1 MQTDQDLA
9 RIVRSWL
16 DEGATALPDRVL
28 DAVLDQ
34 VPATRQRRSLW
45 PSRRFAEMNTYA
57 KLAIAAAAVV
67 VVAIVGYNL
76 LPARGGDA
84 VGGPAVTA
92 APSASPSPSEAIR
105 PSAGPLEPDTRY
117 RVDLETDITGA
128 RTPVEVSF
136 AVPATGWTYD
146 GEFWFHYAADGDEGE
161 LWFIPSDGVPGI
173 FTDACAHTG
182 LQQFEDSIAGE
193 AEAYAAEPGALL
205 IRATAD
211 TTVAGRAAKALT
223 ISVPEDIGCVN
234 SEYWLTHDPECGI
247 ELGCTYYPTWLDNT
261 MRYWIIDVD
270 GSGQRLTFLGS
281 SRNPTSGTLE
291 PQFQLIANSIDF
303 P

>member
-1 MQTDQDLA
+1 MTTDQDLT

-16 DEGATALPDRVL
+16 DEGVTALPDRVL

-34 VPATRQRRSLW
+34 VPATRQRRAMW
-45 PSRRFAEMNTYA
+45 PARRFADMNTYA

-67 VVAIVGYNL
+67 IVAIIGYNL
-76 LPARGGDA
+76 LPARGGNS
-84 VGGPAVTA
+84 VGVPAVTA
-92 APSASPSPSEAIR
+92 EPSASPSPSGAIR
-105 PSAGPLEPDTRY
+105 PSNGPLEPGTRY
-117 RVDLETDITGA
+117 RVNLETDVTGA

-146 GEFWFHYAADGDEGE
+146 NGWVHYVAGDDEAE

-205 IRATAD
+205 LRPTAD

-223 ISVPEDIGCVN
+223 ISVPEDVGCVS
-234 SEYWLTHDPECGI
+234 SEYWLTHDPECGV

-261 MRYWIIDVD
+261 MRYWLVDVD

-281 SRNPTSGTLE
+281 SRNPTSDTLE
-291 PQFQLIANSIDF
+291 PQFEQIADSIEF